1 MQALT
6 GITSRLDRVQSFLDD
21 KIADTPLAD
30 LNDDDAAQRK
40 EAEAAVAA
48 RRRLQA
54 AKSADAVK
62 DELLGA
68 VQDDDD
74 DDDDL
79 ETDALKAENARLK
92 REVRSLTTDLEAAER
107 DGNNYRNDA
116 RDARKKL
123 AALKRAQDDED
134 DSTKQAEASL
144 KRDLADAQAGAA
156 KASEIA
162 KAARAAELK
171 LQTALDDERRKTANL
186 TEELGDARDSLLDAQ
201 SRAARADADA
211 GAARREAELRD
222 EVASL
227 AAALA
232 AAKAEPAAPVDR
244 DDEAKRRRQDDR
256 YAEMTRRVAE
266 LESEAA
272 AAAALQRD
280 QADELR
286 RNNAAARERRQRET
300 ANAES
305 EKRDLEES
313 LEAMQRERDSLQAKL
328 READATIAAQQQRSQ
343 QPQLP
348 PPQNARDGALAA
360 QLVRKQALLDAATAD
375 RDGLRSS
382 LSAQR
387 RANESLRVE
396 LDEARRSRAD
406 DPRGLRRRLKLHRA
420 PNTGLG
426 GAVDTVDQ
434 WMAAALRLLNS
445 SPLFRLVFFAWV
457 VLHHAYV
464 FMVFF
469 YHHLPH
475 IGGSAP
481 PRLRGGGRAAVDALG

>member
-30 LNDDDAAQRK
+30 LNDDEQRK
-40 EAEAAVAA
+40 EEEAAIAA
-48 RRRLQA
+48 KRRRA
-54 AKSADAVK
+54 AAASADAVK

-123 AALKRAQDDED
+123 AALKRAQDDDD
-134 DSTKQAEASL
+134 DSTKKAEASL
-144 KRDLADAQAGAA
+144 KQDLADAQAGAA

-162 KAARAAELK
+162 KAARDAELK
-171 LQTALDDERRKTANL
+171 LQTALDEERRKASTL
-186 TEELGDARDSLLDAQ
+186 TEQLGDARDSLLDAQ

-232 AAKAEPAAPVDR
+232 AAKAEPAAPVDH

-266 LESEAA
+266 LESDAA

-286 RNNAAARERRQRET
+286 RNNAAARERRT
-300 ANAES
+300 KDAAAAES

-375 RDGLRSS
+375 RDGLRIS

-434 WMAAALRLLNS
+434 WMAAALRLLLGRLRTVEERTGVELRRCIDWHKLWQASAHIPGLWS
-445 SPLFRLVFFAWV
+445 SPDEFVA
-457 VLHHAYV
+457 
-464 FMVFF
+464 
-469 YHHLPH
+469 
-475 IGGSAP
+475 
-481 PRLRGGGRAAVDALG
+481 

>member
-30 LNDDDAAQRK
+30 LNDDEAAQRK

-48 RRRLQA
+48 RRRLA
-54 AKSADAVK
+54 ATKSADAVK

-74 DDDDL
+74 DDDL
-79 ETDALKAENARLK
+79 ETDALKAENARLR
-92 REVRSLTTDLEAAER
+92 REVRSLATDLEAAER
-107 DGNNYRNDA
+107 DGNTYRNDA

-123 AALKRAQDDED
+123 AALKRAQDDD
-134 DSTKQAEASL
+134 DDGTKKAEASL

-162 KAARAAELK
+162 KAARDAELK
-171 LQTALDDERRKTANL
+171 LQTALDEERRKAAQL
-186 TEELGDARDSLLDAQ
+186 TEELGDARDALLDAQ

-232 AAKAEPAAPVDR
+232 AAKAEPAPTTNDA
-244 DDEAKRRRQDDR
+244 DEAKRRRQDDR

-266 LESEAA
+266 LEKEAA

-280 QADELR
+280 QADEIR
-286 RNNAAARERRQRET
+286 RNNAAARERRQRDT
-300 ANAES
+300 ATAES
-305 EKRDLEES
+305 VQRDLEES
-313 LEAMQRERDSLQAKL
+313 LEAVQRERDALQAKL
-328 READATIAAQQQRSQ
+328 RAADATIAAQQQRSA

-375 RDGLRSS
+375 RDQLRSS
-382 LSAQR
+382 LGAQR